1 MFCNSLARF
10 STHTPKTY
18 DVVISGGGMIGSTMA
33 LALGKNPF
41 FKDCRIALVEAN
53 PKEVAPRSLH
63 NDGYSNRVSAIN
75 PSTKDLFDELGVWK
89 RFHRFQ
95 AVHDMKVW
103 GVYTDDTINYRD
115 ESGYKKNIAYIVEND
130 SIVASVTQEL
140 KVLDNV
146 DIIYGAKINTIDLRS
161 SPSRIILNN
170 GEVFHSNLLIGADGA
185 NSEVRKVMNVQN
197 ISYTYDQTAVV
208 ATLKI
213 LEQENSTAWQ
223 RFLPTG
229 PIALLPL
236 NNCFSSLVWSTSHEN
251 AKNLLSLPSASFVD
265 AVNDAFNSKP
275 IQDDSVTSLTNI
287 LRTVLEPSKLQNEM
301 PHVCGVVETSRAS
314 FPLGFGHASNYVKP
328 NIALIGDAA
337 HKVHPL
343 AGQGVNLGFRDV
355 HHLTAALQNGVQC
368 GRQIG
373 DYSDLKT
380 YEQKS
385 QCSNLP
391 IMLAIDM
398 IYRVYSSQVGL
409 IRALGS
415 VGIQLTEGLT
425 PIKNIMRRVASS

>member
-1 MFCNSLARF
+1 
-10 STHTPKTY
+10 
-18 DVVISGGGMIGSTMA
+18 MA

-53 PKEVAPRSLH
+53 PKEVAIRNP
-63 NDGYSNRVSAIN
+63 NNYGYSNRVSAIN
-75 PSTKDLFDELGVWK
+75 PSTKDLFNELGVWK
-89 RFHRFQ
+89 RFQRIQ
-95 AVHDMKVW
+95 PVNDMKVW

-115 ESGYKKNIAYIVEND
+115 ELGSKQNIAYIVEND

-140 KVLDNV
+140 KLLENV
-146 DIIYGAKINTIDLRS
+146 DIFYGARINNIELGS
-161 SPSRIILNN
+161 SSSRIILNN
-170 GEVFHSNLLIGADGA
+170 GEAFHSHLLIGADGA

-197 ISYTYDQTAVV
+197 ISYSYDQTAVV
-208 ATLKI
+208 ATLNI
-213 LEQENSTAWQ
+213 LEQENTTAWQ

-236 NNCFSSLVWSTSHEN
+236 NNCYSSLVWSTSHEN
-251 AKNLLSLPSASFVD
+251 AKTLLNLPSTSFVD

-275 IQDDSVTSLTNI
+275 VQDDSVMSVTNI
-287 LRTVLEPSKLQNEM
+287 FRTVLEPSKLRLEM
-301 PHVCGVVETSRAS
+301 PHVCEVVEKSRAS
-314 FPLGFGHASNYVKP
+314 FPLGFGHATNYVKP

-337 HKVHPL
+337 HKIHPL

-385 QCSNLP
+385 QRANLP
-391 IMLAIDM
+391 LMLAIDM
-398 IYRVYSSQVGL
+398 IYRVYSSEVGL

-415 VGIQLTEGLT
+415 LGIQLTEGLA